1 MRAKVPENIMIVLNQ
16 ISNIKKH
23 WNLRTVVE
31 FNLFP
36 KSDDLISLERK
47 YSDSL
52 SEEDVTG
59 IEMTMHKTK
68 KKVY

>member
-59 IEMTMHKTK
+59 MEMTMHKTK